1 MHLSLLL
8 DFVPTLPTVY
18 HDFLVHLFWKLNFL
32 VFYAISVDFWSILI
46 NYYYFLMMVIISLYV
61 NEIFKKLVLFLNPKL
76 PRYGRFLIGIQIMI
90 AAILLFITSAFIMLL
105 DEFNEMLIN
114 IGALVI
120 INEFVN
126 MMGRIFLM
134 HLTCFHR
141 EITK

>member
-1 MHLSLLL
+1 MLAMSMYL
-8 DFVPTLPTVY
+8 
-18 HDFLVHLFWKLNFL
+18 
-32 VFYAISVDFWSILI
+32 
-46 NYYYFLMMVIISLYV
+46 

-120 INEFVN
+120 INEFDN